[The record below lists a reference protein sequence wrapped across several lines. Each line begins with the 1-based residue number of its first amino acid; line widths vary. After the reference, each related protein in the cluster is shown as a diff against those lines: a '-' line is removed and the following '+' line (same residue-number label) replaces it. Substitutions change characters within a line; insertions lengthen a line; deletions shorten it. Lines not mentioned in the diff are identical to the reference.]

1 MGRQR
6 SLEPS
11 ERTELACQDGAGCTL
26 VYLTPSIAIG
36 KDHDRQARHE
46 VHNE

>member
-6 SLEPS
+6 SLQPG
-11 ERTELACQDGAGCTL
+11 ERIELACEDIAGSTL

-46 VHNE
+46 VNHE